1 MRRNNEKMKEKI
13 RAVKWE
19 DWKKNWGKDRDL
31 NKKTR
36 MDEIRKELNNNLINA
51 DNLML
56 SNDNKMLTSKN
67 GN

>member
-19 DWKKNWGKDRDL
+19 DWKKNWERDGDL